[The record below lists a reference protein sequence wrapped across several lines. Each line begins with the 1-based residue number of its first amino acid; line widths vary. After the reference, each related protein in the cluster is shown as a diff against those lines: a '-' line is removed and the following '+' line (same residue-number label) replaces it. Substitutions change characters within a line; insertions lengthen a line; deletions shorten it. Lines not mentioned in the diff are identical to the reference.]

1 MIFDILSNVFV
12 LPKHYDCVI
21 EVVELENYEED
32 MAKPKFVCYFAM
44 GNKSIKEQNTFF
56 LKAS

>member
-44 GNKSIKEQNTFF
+44 GNRVSKNKTHFF
-56 LKAS
+56 